1 MSRQEKPMDDHARKH
16 LLSRI
21 MPLQEAY
28 RDVTALSGKS
38 TSPQANPLD
47 FRSLPGF
54 EELRLERAV
63 GKKIGF
69 GTPYFRV
76 HEGRPGTRTRIAGR
90 DVIDFSSYDYLGLNG
105 DAQVTAA
112 AHAAIDRYGIS
123 ATGSRHVSG
132 ERSIHQELEGALAG
146 HYQCE
151 DCVVLV
157 SGYATNLGV
166 IGQLV
171 GPKDLLICDAVIHN
185 SATAGG
191 VLSGAA
197 RRSFAHNDLDDLER
211 LLASD
216 RNKFERTLIVV
227 EGLYGM
233 DGDIPDL
240 KRLIDIKTRYSAWL
254 MVDEAHAL
262 GVIGARGHG
271 SFEHCAVDPRG
282 VDVWMGTL
290 SKTLAGCGG
299 FIAGSAAL
307 VDYIKSLVGV
317 FVYSVGMPPVIVA
330 TAKKALD
337 ILRLEPHRVA
347 QLQRNAATFQAM
359 AKAKG
364 LHVPAREIPT
374 AVSPVLIGDSIS
386 AVVLSHKL
394 LERGVNVLP
403 VLYPAVPAN
412 AARLRFFL
420 TAMHS
425 ESDIET
431 ALELTSEELDKIPDF
446 MHALHIPG
454 Y

>member
-1 MSRQEKPMDDHARKH
+1 MSREKKPADHEARKQ

-21 MPLQEAY
+21 APLQATY
-28 RDVTALSGKS
+28 RGSSVSPGKS
-38 TSPQANPLD
+38 SALQSSRLD
-47 FRSLPGF
+47 FETLPGF

-76 HEGRPGTRTRIAGR
+76 HEGRPGARTRIAGR
-90 DVIDFSSYDYLGLNG
+90 EVIDFSSYDYLGLNG
-105 DAQVTAA
+105 DPRVTAC
-112 AHAAIDRYGIS
+112 AHDAIDRYGIS

-132 ERSIHQELEGALAG
+132 ERSIHQELERELAL
-146 HYQCE
+146 HYGCE
-151 DCVVLV
+151 DCVLLV

-171 GPKDLLICDAVIHN
+171 GAKDLLVCDAIIHN

-197 RRSFAHNDLDDLER
+197 RRSFAHNDFDDLER
-211 LLASD
+211 LLAANHD
-216 RNKFERTLIVV
+216 KFKRALVVV

-240 KRLIDIKTRYSAWL
+240 KRLIEIKTRYSAWL

-262 GVIGARGHG
+262 GVIGARGYG
-271 SFEHCAVDPRG
+271 SFEHCGVDPRG
-282 VDVWMGTL
+282 VDIWMGTL

-299 FIAGSAAL
+299 FIAGSAVL

-317 FVYSVGMPPVIVA
+317 FVYSVGMPPVIAA
-330 TAKKALD
+330 TGKMALE
-337 ILRLEPHRVA
+337 ILRNEPDRVA
-347 QLQRNAATFQAM
+347 RLQQNAAFFHAK

-364 LHVPAREIPT
+364 LKVPSGAIGS
-374 AVSPVLIGDSIS
+374 AVSPILIGDSIS
-386 AVVLSHKL
+386 AVVLSHRL

-431 ALELTSEELDKIPDF
+431 ALNLTAEELAKIPDT
-446 MHALHIPG
+446 MRALHIPG